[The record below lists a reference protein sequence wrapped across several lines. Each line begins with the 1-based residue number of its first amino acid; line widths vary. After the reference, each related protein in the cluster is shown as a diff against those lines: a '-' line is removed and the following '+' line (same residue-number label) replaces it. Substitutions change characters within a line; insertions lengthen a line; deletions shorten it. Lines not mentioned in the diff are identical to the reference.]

1 MALSKVDPDAVDR
14 KQMQIVSY
22 DSATHSINFSRT
34 KNSAQLGTV
43 TSLVRDESN
52 NDVYAGG
59 SMHVQT
65 DFQWYLIIYRFDSD
79 F

>member
-22 DSATHSINFSRT
+22 ESATHSVNFSKT
-34 KNSAQLGTV
+34 KSNLRPGTV

-59 SMHVQT
+59 SMHIQT
-65 DFQWYLIIYRFDSD
+65 DF
-79 F
+79 